1 MALMKARVGKAIP
14 KDRAAPSAGRDRS
27 APRQQTPKNC
37 QRARGLASGMNN
49 SPTTIK
55 KAIQVKAMKISV
67 SPLQVNPPGS
77 QDAAIATRSPLIA
90 DSLKSGESAFDT
102 RKCQSQ

>member
-1 MALMKARVGKAIP
+1 MKAKVGKGIP
-14 KDRAAPSAGRDRS
+14 KVRAAPRAARYRN
-27 APRQQTPKNC
+27 APLPQTPNNC
-37 QRARGLASGMNN
+37 QRADGLACGMNN
-49 SPTTIK
+49 RTTTIK

-67 SPLQVNPPGS
+67 SPLQGNPPGS

-102 RKCQSQ
+102 